1 MESEIRH
8 NDIVALSERVHKN
21 KYKNYLKFMR
31 LAKVRSFTDAEVSFD
46 FPVTALVGPN
56 GAGKTTVLGAAG
68 LLYKDVPPRRF
79 FAKSGRYDDSMKN
92 WKIEYSALSESA
104 KFGTTISR
112 TAGFRRARWNR
123 DGLARSVLIIGIDR
137 TLPATERTN
146 LSNFIGNSFD
156 GAEEHEFSSAIV
168 TAVQNILGKE
178 ADKYL
183 TVSAK
188 DVKSSIFAVKDDD
201 NPEKGYSEFHFGAG
215 EASIIRIV
223 SEIEQ
228 APEQCLMLIEEIENG
243 LHPVATRRLVEYLI
257 EVAKRKSSQIIF
269 TTHSN
274 AALAPLPDIAVW
286 SCYNGRLQQGKL
298 DVEAL
303 RTLTGELSCELAVFT
318 EDSFGALLA
327 EVTLRTLTSKGVRFS
342 SIKIH
347 ALGGANLTYDHVK
360 FHNTN
365 PTSTFPAIALLDGD
379 KRGEKNLLPTPIS
392 VSDSD
397 NTAMSTVFGPGNS
410 HPESAIFDDIS
421 ENLTSNKNLL
431 GKLTQRLGI
440 DSTHQSQVKESIERR
455 KYTNRDPHLIFAQI
469 GEDLDFLPE
478 EVVAR
483 AFITMWCD
491 AFPEKVEEIWR
502 SAFNILPTTTPD
514 MGERTS

>member
-31 LAKVRSFTDAEVSFD
+31 LAKVRSFNNTEISFD

-92 WKIEYSALSESA
+92 WKIEYSALSEST

-156 GAEEHEFSSAIV
+156 GAEEHEFSAAIV

-298 DVEAL
+298 D
-303 RTLTGELSCELAVFT
+303 
-318 EDSFGALLA
+318 SFGALLA
-327 EVTLRTLTSKGVRFS
+327 EVTLRTLTRKGVRFS

-365 PTSTFPAIALLDGD
+365 PTSNFPAIALLDGD
-379 KRGEKNLLPTPIS
+379 KKGEKNLLPTPIS
-392 VSDSD
+392 VNNSS
-397 NTAMSTVFGPGNS
+397 NNALSTVFGPGNS

-440 DSTHQSQVKESIERR
+440 DSSHQSQVKESIERR

-491 AFPEKVEEIWR
+491 AFPEKVEEIWGP
-502 SAFNILPTTTPD
+502 AFEVLPTTIPD
-514 MGERTS
+514 MEQRTS